1 MSVILRTNQLTK
13 RYAHR
18 TVVDHLSM
26 TIHEGDIYGFIGKNG
41 AGKTTLIRMITGL
54 AAPDDGTILMFGSP
68 DLPEGRKFTGT
79 VIESPALYP
88 GMTAKENLLA

>member
-26 TIHEGDIYGFIGKNG
+26 TISMDLSE
-41 AGKTTLIRMITGL
+41 KTE
-54 AAPDDGTILMFGSP
+54 P
-68 DLPEGRKFTGT
+68 GR
-79 VIESPALYP
+79 PH
-88 GMTAKENLLA
+88 